1 MMFLDWF
8 NLRKLI
14 KSLTEKILAISFL
27 TIFLSL
33 FTSTSTFSKQDEFVK
48 ASRADMLLYGQIF
61 SNYFCIA
68 RKSKV
73 EFDEAITSAANN
85 LTAIII
91 NKHGG
96 LLEELDGKTITNNQ
110 LMNGSSNVII
120 ETAVLTCPDQ
130 VPEKIVRK
138 VRKTIDERSKQN
150 EKKK

>member
-1 MMFLDWF
+1 M
-8 NLRKLI
+8 
-14 KSLTEKILAISFL
+14 
-27 TIFLSL
+27 
-33 FTSTSTFSKQDEFVK
+33 FTSTSSFSKEDEFVK

-73 EFDEAITSAANN
+73 KFDDAISSASNN

-110 LMNGSSNVII
+110 LLNGSSNVII

-138 VRKTIDERSKQN
+138 VRKTIDERSNQN
-150 EKKK
+150 EKKNN